1 VFLHCTLD
9 RRCIEVGGDFLHK
22 TPRVVVSDADCV
34 REGML
39 ASLHK
44 VVFLQ
49 SQYTG
54 FPAASQNRAPG
65 GSES

>member
-1 VFLHCTLD
+1 
-9 RRCIEVGGDFLHK
+9 
-22 TPRVVVSDADCV
+22 V
-34 REGML
+34 REEML

-54 FPAASQNRAPG
+54 FPAASQKRAPG